1 MIIIL
6 STRGKMLTYS
16 AKPDTIEQ
24 VQTEIQNWLGGRGK
38 SGSRWLSFSRIP
50 HKPTLRVFISHS
62 APDLKVEM
70 KEGCLLFQVKK
81 QRLNLNLEK
90 FHIRTALEGKK
101 LCLDI
106 DRDPA
111 SEHHFL
117 ISTLRQFSQTK
128 YPAFYTRVLR
138 AVRSLE
144 DDLPN
149 ALIDEATSAPTDHL
163 VMLEALTS
171 APWVAELEEDD
182 PIAAAKFR
190 GLKRRQE
197 ILKAAGGTMTSEQ
210 VAEVLDLSRQ
220 AVDKRRSLNQ
230 LLALTQGRRGYN
242 YPSFQFHEG
251 KALDGLETVL
261 KALSSVDP
269 WMQLNF
275 FTCPDERLGG
285 KTPIE
290 ALRQGKAAQVAK
302 IASTYGEQGAL

>member
-1 MIIIL
+1 
-6 STRGKMLTYS
+6 MLTYS
-16 AKPDTIEQ
+16 AQPDSLEQ
-24 VQTEIQNWLGGRGK
+24 IQTEIQKWLGGYVK
-38 SGSRWLSFSRIP
+38 SSGRWFSFSRVA
-50 HKPTLRVFISHS
+50 HEPTLRVSISKS
-62 APDLKVEM
+62 APDLRVEM
-70 KEGCLLFQVKK
+70 KERCLLFQVKQ

-90 FHIRTALEGKK
+90 FHIRTALEDKR

-106 DRDPA
+106 GRDPA
-111 SEHHFL
+111 PEYSFL
-117 ISTLRQFSQTK
+117 INTLRQFSGTK

-138 AVRSLE
+138 AVRSFE

-163 VMLEALTS
+163 VMVEALSS
-171 APWVAELEEDD
+171 APWITELEEDD
-182 PIAAAKFR
+182 PIAAAKIR

-197 ILKAAGGTMTSEQ
+197 ILKIAGGTMTSGQ
-210 VAEVLDLSRQ
+210 VAEVLNLSRQ

-230 LLALTQGRRGYN
+230 LLALTQGRRGYS

-251 KALDGLETVL
+251 KTLAGLETVL

-275 FTCPDERLGG
+275 FTSPDERLGG

-290 ALRQGKAAQVAK
+290 CLRQGNIDEVAK